1 MTYLIWLALAWL
13 AYFLLHSVLASL
25 TVKQFVAAR
34 WPSLMP
40 KYRIVFNIIAL
51 AALLVPLGLMINWP
65 GPMLLEW
72 SGPWRWLSSGLS
84 LMALGLFAWS
94 LKHYDLQ
101 EFLGMRQLRDHETRV
116 EDQEHFNVSPLH
128 RFVRHPWYFLA
139 LILIW
144 TRDMHAAQLLSSVFM
159 SAYFIYG
166 SRLEEAKLLTYHGD
180 VYARYRKKVAG
191 VFPVPGKILSA
202 QEAQAL
208 ASGEKP

>member
-1 MTYLIWLALAWL
+1 MTHLIWLALAWL
-13 AYFLLHSVLASL
+13 AYFLLHSALASL

-40 KYRIVFNIIAL
+40 KYRIFFNIIAL
-51 AALLVPLGLMINWP
+51 AALLVPLGLMIDWR

-72 SGPWRWLSSGLS
+72 SGPWRWLSLGLS
-84 LMALGLFAWS
+84 LMALALFAWS

-139 LILIW
+139 LVLIW
-144 TRDMHAAQLLSSVFM
+144 TRDMHAAQLLSGVFV

-180 VYARYRKKVAG
+180 AYARYRNKVAG

-202 QEAQAL
+202 QEARAL